1 MKRLLFLLVTLSLSF
16 CGWAQVD
23 DDFAPQTDFDAFQQ
37 RMTQRLSAYE
47 DTINSR
53 FAKELERQWT
63 AFKMFK
69 GEAIPCKPRPQQL
82 PQADTTQ
89 HEVSSDELPASE
101 IIEPTLPVE
110 VPPCDPEPEVTEPQS
125 QIQSPDM
132 MSVSPSFYRQTFS
145 CTCPKNYASVR
156 MKGIDEK
163 SVAAFWDELS
173 CDGLVTFINQC
184 HEQQERMN
192 LNDWGVFEL
201 VKSFAR
207 KLYPEQYAEQTVFTV
222 FLMNQLQYKL
232 RIGRVEQELVCLMP
246 SYTKIFVIPYIEID
260 GITYYIVPLSP
271 HQLKEGSL
279 YTYGFDFPKSNAFVD
294 LNIYTPLRLQPYPV
308 GYVYAMTLMGKQVE
322 IPVSQ
327 SVMDFY
333 DSYPLSE
340 MEIYANARP
349 EESWSRTITEVFKP
363 LLQERS
369 EYEKVAILLAYLH
382 YGFTYAYDNDQFGRE
397 KYFFCEENFYYK
409 DNDCEDRSILFAWMV
424 KHLVGLDVVLLDYPE
439 HIATAVRFT
448 DKNVPGDYYMRN
460 GLKYIVCDPT
470 YIGADVGETMPQYK
484 NEKAKIIV
492 LRN

>member
-1 MKRLLFLLVTLSLSF
+1 MKRLFFLLATLFLPI
-16 CGWAQVD
+16 CGWAQID
-23 DDFAPQTDFDAFQQ
+23 DKFASQADFEAFKQ
-37 RMTQRLSAYE
+37 RINQRFEVFE

-63 AFKMFK
+63 SFKVFK
-69 GEAIPCKPRPQQL
+69 GEETPCKPRPQQL
-82 PQADTTQ
+82 PQADTSQ
-89 HEVSSDELPASE
+89 HKVSSEELPASE
-101 IIEPTLPVE
+101 IIEPTHPAEIPV
-110 VPPCDPEPEVTEPQS
+110 VQPKPEMVEPQL
-125 QIQSPDM
+125 QEHVPEM
-132 MSVSPSFYRQTFS
+132 MSVSPSFYRQSFS
-145 CTCPKNYASVR
+145 CTCPRSYGSVR
-156 MKGIDEK
+156 MKGMDEK
-163 SVAAFWDELS
+163 AVAAFWNALS
-173 CDGLVTFINQC
+173 CDGLATFVSQC
-184 HEQQERMN
+184 HEQQQNMN

-207 KLYPEQYAEQTVFTV
+207 KLYPDQYAEQTVFTV

-232 RIGRVEQELVCLMP
+232 RIGRVEEELVCLMP
-246 SYTKIFVIPYIEID
+246 SYNKIYVLPYIAID
-260 GITYYIVPLSP
+260 GVTYYIFHLSP
-271 HQLKEGSL
+271 QQLKEGQIF
-279 YTYGFDFPKSNAFVD
+279 TYGFDFPQSYAFVD
-294 LNIYTPLRLQPYPV
+294 LNIYTPLRLQPQPV
-308 GYVYAMTLMGKQVE
+308 GYFYKTTLMGQQIT

-340 MEIYANARP
+340 MEIYANAHP
-349 EESWSRTITEVFKP
+349 EESWTRSITEVFEPILKG
-363 LLQERS
+363 RS

-382 YGFTYAYDNDQFGRE
+382 YGFNYAYDDDQFGRE

-409 DNDCEDRSILFAWMV
+409 DNDCEDRSILFAWLV
-424 KHLVGLDVVLLDYPE
+424 KHLVGLDVVLLDYPD

-448 DKNVPGDYYMRN
+448 DKSVPGDYYMRN